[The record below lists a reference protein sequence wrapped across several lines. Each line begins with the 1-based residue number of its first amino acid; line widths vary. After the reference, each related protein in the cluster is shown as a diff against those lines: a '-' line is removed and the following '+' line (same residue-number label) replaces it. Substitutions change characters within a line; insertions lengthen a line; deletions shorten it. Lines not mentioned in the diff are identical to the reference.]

1 MQNNLADAITQYTAA
16 LAMPETV
23 GLNRADCLNNLGT
36 GYYRQNNFNDAITQW
51 TTALA
56 MPELVGRKK
65 ADCLIK
71 LKVAQAKLASSAN
84 ITYIR

>member
-36 GYYRQNNFNDAITQW
+36 GYYRQNNFADAIAQITA
-51 TTALA
+51 ALA
-56 MPELVGRKK
+56 MPELVGLRRTQH
-65 ADCLIK
+65 LTN
-71 LKVAQAKLASSAN
+71 LGLA
-84 ITYIR
+84 